1 MIFTF
6 ESLISLD
13 GVFELKLDLGVV
25 GRKLETDF
33 VDELRCHREVRP
45 PLQVLVPLVLKLVL
59 SALVKLDHH
68 VSDVLRK

>member
-6 ESLISLD
+6 KSLISLD
-13 GVFELKLDLGVV
+13 CVLELELDLGVV
-25 GRKLETDF
+25 GGELETDF

-45 PLQVLVPLVLKLVL
+45 PLQVLVPLVLQLVL

-68 VSDVLRK
+68 VPDVLRQ